1 MLTLKSKVG
10 SETPETIRCWR
21 NFMQEELSNIF
32 EQFARD
38 EFHNSSPL
46 YEQLSTS
53 IAKDPEL
60 LSVAAQCRKGER
72 IPNLLFAAVH
82 YLLLKGFSHPV
93 SRFYKSLGGSFDGRE
108 NTYPEFR
115 SFCLQHVEQIRQLIS
130 VRMVQ
135 TNEVS
140 RCVGLMPAF
149 VTVSRIVPDRS
160 LYLVDVG
167 ASAGLNLF
175 WDHYGYIYGDHV
187 EGGDKYSPVQIKC
200 SLKGT
205 KVPPIPAS
213 FPRVAGRVGLDLNP
227 LDVRASEDALW
238 LRALIW
244 PEHEMRAD
252 LLGKAI
258 EVVRQ
263 QQLNL
268 LAGDGVDLLPDVMRT
283 VPTDSVLC
291 IVRIFTH
298 LSHERRDR
306 LTALIAEYAA
316 KRDVFMISIRA
327 RGRDDSELR
336 LTAFIKSHRTEQ
348 GLAYIQNH
356 GQWMEW
362 LDVA

>member
-1 MLTLKSKVG
+1 M
-10 SETPETIRCWR
+10 SER
-21 NFMQEELSNIF
+21 LSEVF
-32 EQFARD
+32 ERFARA

-46 YEQLSTS
+46 YERLSRA
-53 IAKDPEL
+53 IAQDSEL
-60 LSVAAQCRKGER
+60 LALAAECRKGER

-82 YLLLKGFSHPV
+82 YLLLKEFSHPV

-108 NTYPEFR
+108 NPYFEFR

-135 TNEVS
+135 TNEVG
-140 RCVGLMPAF
+140 RCAGLMPAF
-149 VTVSRIVPDRS
+149 VTVSKIVRDQS
-160 LYLVDVG
+160 LYLVDLG

-175 WDHYGYIYGDHV
+175 WDHYGYKYDDQI
-187 EGGDKYSPVQIKC
+187 EGGDKNSPVQIKC

-205 KVPPIPAS
+205 RVPPLPVS
-213 FPRVAGRVGLDLNP
+213 FSRVAGRVGLDLNP

-252 LLGKAI
+252 LLRKAI

-263 QQLNL
+263 QPLNL
-268 LAGDGVDLLPDVMRT
+268 LAGDGVDLLPDIMRT

-291 IVRIFTH
+291 IVRIFTQ
-298 LSHERRDR
+298 LSRESRDR

-316 KRDVFMISIRA
+316 KEDVIMISVRP
-327 RGRDDSELR
+327 RSRDDSELR
-336 LTAFIKSHRTEQ
+336 LTSFIKSHRTEQ

-356 GQWMEW
+356 GQWIEW
-362 LDVA
+362 LSDAYDG